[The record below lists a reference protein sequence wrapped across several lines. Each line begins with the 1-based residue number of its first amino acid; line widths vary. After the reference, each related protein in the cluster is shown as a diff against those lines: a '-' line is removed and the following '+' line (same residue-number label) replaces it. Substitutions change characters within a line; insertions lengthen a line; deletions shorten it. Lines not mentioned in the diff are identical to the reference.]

1 MDINP
6 FPGSRAEGGS
16 FVRGRRSESKHKG
29 ELYSLDVHRSLPAS
43 HEAEQGCLCSLLL
56 APAKSVEMCESLIK
70 PEYLNNAAHR
80 ILYETIVGLHHA
92 GTPTDIITLTGELQ
106 KARTLEAAGGPAYLA
121 ELQTIIPTAANLLFY
136 LELIVE
142 HHHKR
147 ELIRAAGE
155 VLDATYEGVNEDLLE
170 ASKTMA
176 DAIGAWREKIITG
189 PEDPTDRKGWFDLM
203 DDLEN
208 RYDKVQKGELQ
219 GIPTGIR
226 WLDQMSQGLQP
237 GTFYYI
243 GGLPSEGKS
252 ALLSQIAV
260 CSSRSLKPNGQ
271 GHKSLI
277 FSIEMSRLKF
287 MERMLAQDKA
297 ISSGALKSALY
308 TESDFGKISHTVA
321 HLRDHIF
328 IYAKRL
334 AVSEIR
340 SAIKRALAKHPDLD
354 WIGIDY
360 LQYITSEVTRKNSSR
375 EQEIAQI
382 SRDLNALKT
391 EFGLP
396 IVCCAALNSD
406 QDKRK
411 DKRPTL
417 MDFRDSKSAAYDADT
432 ALFLCAEPNS
442 ADLHRKVEFLLLKN
456 RDGGLDERE
465 MEFNKKFLLFQ
476 EPEQQK
482 F

>member
-1 MDINP
+1 MEANYSRESEIGML
-6 FPGSRAEGGS
+6 GSI
-16 FVRGRRSESKHKG
+16 
-29 ELYSLDVHRSLPAS
+29 
-43 HEAEQGCLCSLLL
+43 LLS
-56 APAKSVEMCESLIK
+56 PAKSIEICEGMIK
-70 PEYLNNAAHR
+70 PEYLFCPGHR
-80 ILYETIVGLHHA
+80 ALYETIAGLHHS
-92 GTPTDIITLTGELQ
+92 GTPTDIITLTAELQ
-106 KARTLEAAGGPAYLA
+106 KLRRLAEVGGAAYLA
-121 ELQTIIPTAANLLFY
+121 ELQMVLPTAANLPYY
-136 LELIVE
+136 LEIIVE
-142 HHHKR
+142 NWHKR
-147 ELIRAAGE
+147 ELVRVAQELAEAVSLGKEEMI
-155 VLDATYEGVNEDLLE
+155 E
-170 ASKTMA
+170 ASKEMVNT
-176 DAIGAWREKIITG
+176 INGWREKIITG

-271 GHKSLI
+271 GYKSLI

-340 SAIKRALAKHPDLD
+340 SAIKRALVKHPDLD

-456 RDGGLDERE
+456 RDGGLDERD
-465 MEFNKKFLLFQ
+465 MEFNKRFLLFQ